1 MRPAVSPLALVLA
14 LYCAGLGAAGQYAT
28 FAVPFAALS
37 RAYPE
42 AGAALGWVVSALSL
56 LGVALGLAAGAL
68 TARLGFRRSLII
80 ALALGAAIS
89 AAQTTLPPLP
99 MMLALR
105 LAEGA
110 SHLAIVVAAPT
121 LIAQIAPA
129 RWRGAALTL
138 WGTFFGVAFTGV
150 AVAGLPLVAAAGLP
164 ALLWAHAAWMA
175 AMAALLAWRL
185 PREQAP
191 ACEEAV
197 PGLVAAHL
205 EVYRSPRLAAPA
217 AGWLFYTLTYVALLA
232 VWPLVLSAEA
242 GRALAALAPLAG
254 IAVSMTLGVWLLRWM
269 PAVRVILWGF
279 ALGLALAPL
288 LGAGLVPAVALFA
301 ALGLVQGAS
310 FAAVP
315 ELNATARDRALAN
328 GALAQMG
335 NAGNLLGTP
344 VMLAALSAGG
354 TAGPVALVMAAYA
367 AAIAAHLGF
376 ARLRRRGAA

>member
-1 MRPAVSPLALVLA
+1 
-14 LYCAGLGAAGQYAT
+14 
-28 FAVPFAALS
+28 
-37 RAYPE
+37 
-42 AGAALGWVVSALSL
+42 
-56 LGVALGLAAGAL
+56 
-68 TARLGFRRSLII
+68 
-80 ALALGAAIS
+80 
-89 AAQTTLPPLP
+89 
-99 MMLALR
+99 MLALR

-185 PREQAP
+185 PRGERP
-191 ACEEAV
+191 ARDEDAA

-232 VWPLVLSAEA
+232 VWPLVLSDAA
-242 GRALAALAPLAG
+242 GRALATLAPLAG
-254 IAVSMTLGVWLLRWM
+254 IAVSMTLGVRLLRRM

-279 ALGLALAPL
+279 ALGLAIAPF

-354 TAGPVALVMAAYA
+354 MAGPVALVMAAYA

-376 ARLRRRGAA
+376 ARLRRRAAA